1 MLPDQTYLPN
11 TDMADS
17 LSPGTPTK
25 VERIP
30 KEDSF
35 KTCKATMP
43 SPKTRRQLRMTPA
56 RTSILSGGKPFK
68 EGNNSGRKFN
78 SRPKRTPRKQ
88 GHNDDDSAGS
98 NETFIRCEQD
108 NLFDHDSLEE
118 KRKSIPVIDSSISNP
133 QESQK
138 QLLTRASM
146 RGPRTSTPTIKA
158 PTQPAI
164 SPIMPKEYNNDQ
176 LQLPPKAS
184 EPLAAPE
191 NVKKQNHGSSNKKI
205 VAGSKSRSPIK
216 KRSATTKSDSTS
228 KVTNFKAPN
237 FKAPITKAPQNS
249 EFKRKRTFV
258 TPMPAN
264 RPPWKPQSSFVGTA
278 SKYLS
283 QCNNSR
289 ITRTQSFKSTAEL
302 ERDYFNSLRSF

>member
-1 MLPDQTYLPN
+1 
-11 TDMADS
+11 MADS

-25 VERIP
+25 VDRIP
-30 KEDSF
+30 REDSF
-35 KTCKATMP
+35 KTCKATLP

-56 RTSILSGGKPFK
+56 RTSILGGGKPFK

-78 SRPKRTPRKQ
+78 SRSKRTPRKQ
-88 GHNDDDSAGS
+88 GHIDDDSAGS
-98 NETFIRCEQD
+98 NETFIRSEQD

-118 KRKSIPVIDSSISNP
+118 KRKSIPVINSSISNP

-138 QLLTRASM
+138 LLTRASM

-176 LQLPPKAS
+176 PLPEAS
-184 EPLAAPE
+184 KPLTAPE

-205 VAGSKSRSPIK
+205 VASKSRSPIK
-216 KRSATTKSDSTS
+216 KRPATTKSVSTS
-228 KVTNFKAPN
+228 KVTNLKASNFKAPN
-237 FKAPITKAPQNS
+237 FKAPATKAPQNS